1 MQSFRTRIFSGDCMD
16 EALTLEAD
24 IPRWRFDDMRSGVL
38 ARMGRIAISREAS
51 VAFAQ
56 LYDPEPFH
64 LDNCAAAA
72 NPLFGRLSA
81 SGWYTA
87 VMMKMLLS
95 EFVRSSGLR
104 GLAGGGVKDMVWP
117 KPVFPPTVL
126 TVHLEVLAVRPSAS
140 RPSRGVM
147 TMRMTALDESGDCV
161 ATMEITGIFARDS

>member
-1 MQSFRTRIFSGDCMD
+1 MD

-51 VAFAQ
+51 MAFAR

-72 NPLFGRLSA
+72 NPVFGRLSA

-95 EFVRSSGLR
+95 EFVKCTGLH
-104 GLAGGGVKDMVWP
+104 GLAGGCVKDLVWL

-126 TVHLEVLAVRPSAS
+126 TVHLEILAVRASAS
-140 RPSRGVM
+140 RPSRGII
-147 TMRMTALDESGDCV
+147 TMRMAALDESGDGV
-161 ATMEITGIFARDS
+161 VTMELTGLFARDS